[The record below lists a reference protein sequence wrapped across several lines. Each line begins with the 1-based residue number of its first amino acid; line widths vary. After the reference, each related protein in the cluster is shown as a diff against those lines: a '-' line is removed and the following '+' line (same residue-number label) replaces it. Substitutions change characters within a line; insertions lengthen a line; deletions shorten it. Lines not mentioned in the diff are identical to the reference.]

1 MLPSSAPLL
10 ASTKLML
17 KAPLRELPVAL
28 IVVVEAVLPGATLST
43 TFGENADRPDGRPD
57 VVNPTL
63 TGFAADVWILLTM
76 ALAKLV
82 GSTFV
87 SKTSGFPLA
96 SVASVRRA
104 MLDSQVEDELPPG
117 PSALVGASP
126 GPMPRTLIPSALRA
140 FTVS

>member
-1 MLPSSAPLL
+1 MLPSYAPLL

-28 IVVVEAVLPGATLST
+28 IVAVVEAVLPGATLST

-76 ALAKLV
+76 ALARLV

-96 SVASVRRA
+96 SVAPVRRA
-104 MLDSQVEDELPPG
+104 MLDSQVEDKLPPG
-117 PSALVGASP
+117 PSALVGASLDP
-126 GPMPRTLIPSALRA
+126 CREP
-140 FTVS
+140 